1 MFKHVHTLNGT
12 RYRSAEIKACVNELL
27 INNVG
32 LGSAF
37 SIWHFLKK
45 NYVSDCTQQVSALS
59 VYQNICTYN
68 ILFWFLFLVP
78 MSFSLGFYSYAIVL

>member
-1 MFKHVHTLNGT
+1 MFKHVHTLTGT

-45 NYVSDCTQQVSALS
+45 NYVPFRRELYTASSFEGRFGNASS
-59 VYQNICTYN
+59 VTGY
-68 ILFWFLFLVP
+68 LKHD
-78 MSFSLGFYSYAIVL
+78 